1 MYIKTVHI
9 ENFRN
14 FKNIDIPLKPYTTII
29 GENDIGKTNFFD
41 AIKLLLNNNSIQFYS
56 KRLSLTDINDVAV
69 REFREKISKNLKSI
83 KQKIENSEDLKDI
96 YELIPTVIIT
106 LSFADAS
113 DNYQK
118 KLLCDWLSQDEDTVK
133 YEIEYTFKPK
143 DNLEFIKTMCLM
155 LELDENANIPIEM
168 YEYVIYSTNN
178 NKPIN
183 MQKYN
188 NFNVSIINAE
198 RDNFS
203 EGTNKI
209 SYKLMSSLL
218 EKNLSSED
226 KCKIGKAYNDFFKEI
241 KDLSSYKDV
250 FKKLEENKF
259 NNLDDIIKH
268 LELLPNFPNLN
279 TIFSNINIGY
289 GNEFLF
295 QKGLGKRNLILMLL
309 LFSNYNNSE
318 RKYNLMC
325 IEEPE
330 AHLCINNLN
339 IVLSFIEK
347 NNLDENKFLQ
357 TIISTHNSKTINKLK
372 FNNVVLLKQNN
383 AITFDED
390 DSLTRYLAKR
400 PNFDILKIL
409 FANKIILV
417 EGATE
422 EMLINTLIELDDN
435 LINDI
440 EVIAIGQKGFKS
452 FLDIWKKIN
461 MDSNKKIGIVRDYD
475 NQDKAKKEHDKYN
488 DDKNI
493 FVRTTKGYTLEDD
506 LVNTANNKTI
516 LSKLFNTYNPIE
528 YMKSNK
534 TESMLE
540 LCSKMLLPDNDS
552 NKITITVPKHIK
564 EILDEL
570 QEK

>member
-1 MYIKTVHI
+1 MYIKKVHI

-14 FKNIDIPLKPYTTII
+14 FRNIDIPLKPYTTII

-56 KRLSLTDINDVAV
+56 KRLSLTDINDMSV
-69 REFREKISKNLKSI
+69 REFRQKISENLKSV
-83 KQKIENSEDLKDI
+83 KQKIDDNEDLKDI
-96 YELIPTVIIT
+96 YELIPTVTIT

-133 YEIEYTFKPK
+133 YEIEYAFKPK

-155 LELDENANIPIEM
+155 LELDKNANIPIEM

-209 SYKLMSSLL
+209 SYKLMSTLL

-226 KCKIGKAYNDFFKEI
+226 KCKIGKAYNDFFSEI
-241 KDLSSYKDV
+241 KGLSSYKDV

-259 NNLDDIIKH
+259 SNLNDIIKH

-347 NNLDENKFLQ
+347 NTLDENKFLQ
-357 TIISTHNSKTINKLK
+357 VIISTHNSKTINKLK

-383 AITFDED
+383 AVAFDED

-440 EVIAIGQKGFKS
+440 EVIAIGQKGFRS

-461 MDSNKKIGIVRDYD
+461 IGSNKKIGVVRDYD
-475 NQDKAKKEHDKYN
+475 NQENAKKEHDSYN
-488 DDKNI
+488 DNKNI

-506 LVNTANNKTI
+506 LVNTANNKDI
-516 LSKLFNTYNPIE
+516 LSKLFDTSDPIK
-528 YMKSNK
+528 YMKNNK

-540 LCSKMLLPDNDS
+540 LCNKMLLPNDDA
-552 NKITITVPKHIK
+552 NKITITVPEHIK
-564 EILDEL
+564 EILDGL
-570 QEK
+570 QKK

>member
-1 MYIKTVHI
+1 MYIKKVHI

-14 FKNIDIPLKPYTTII
+14 FRNIDIPLKPYTTII

-56 KRLSLTDINDVAV
+56 KRLSLTDINDMSV
-69 REFREKISKNLKSI
+69 REFREKISENLESI
-83 KQKIENSEDLKDI
+83 KQKIDDNEDLKDI
-96 YELIPTVIIT
+96 YELIPTVTIT

-118 KLLCDWLSQDEDTVK
+118 KLLCDWLSQDEDTLK
-133 YEIEYTFKPK
+133 YEIEYAFKPK

-155 LELDENANIPIEM
+155 LELDKNANIPIEM

-209 SYKLMSSLL
+209 SYKLMSTLL

-226 KCKIGKAYNDFFKEI
+226 KCKIGKAYNDFFSEI
-241 KDLSSYKDV
+241 KGLSSYKDV

-259 NNLDDIIKH
+259 SNLNDIIKH

-347 NNLDENKFLQ
+347 NTLDENKFLQ
-357 TIISTHNSKTINKLK
+357 VIISTHNSKTINKLK

-383 AITFDED
+383 AIAFDED

-422 EMLINTLIELDDN
+422 EMLINTLIELDNN

-440 EVIAIGQKGFKS
+440 EVIAIGQKGFRS

-461 MDSNKKIGIVRDYD
+461 IGSNKKIGVVRDYD
-475 NQDKAKKEHDKYN
+475 NQENAKKEHDSYN
-488 DDKNI
+488 DNKNI

-506 LVNTANNKTI
+506 LVNTANNKDI
-516 LSKLFNTYNPIE
+516 LSKLFDINDPLK
-528 YMKSNK
+528 YMKNNK

-540 LCSKMLLPDNDS
+540 LCNRMLLPNDDA
-552 NKITITVPKHIK
+552 NKITITVPEHIK
-564 EILDEL
+564 EILDGL
-570 QEK
+570 QKK

>member
-9 ENFRN
+9 KNFRN
-14 FKNIDIPLKPYTTII
+14 FRSIDIPLKPYTTII
-29 GENDIGKTNFFD
+29 GENDVGKTNFFD

-56 KRLSLTDINDVAV
+56 KRLSLTDINDVAI
-69 REFREKISKNLKSI
+69 REFREKIYENLTTI
-83 KQKIENSEDLKDI
+83 KQKIEKNEDLNDI
-96 YELIPTVIIT
+96 YEMIPEVIIT

-113 DNYQK
+113 DDYQK

-133 YEIEYTFKPK
+133 YEIEYVFRPK

-155 LELDENANIPIEM
+155 LELDKNANIPIEM
-168 YEYVIYSTNN
+168 YEYMIYSTNN
-178 NKPIN
+178 SKPIN
-183 MQKYN
+183 TQKYN

-209 SYKLMSSLL
+209 SYKLISTLL

-226 KCKIGKAYNDFFKEI
+226 KCKIGKAYNEFFSEI

-250 FKKLEENKF
+250 FKKLEENNF
-259 NNLDDIIKH
+259 SNLNDIIEH

-309 LFSNYNNSE
+309 LFTNYNNSE

-383 AITFDED
+383 AITFNKD
-390 DSLTRYLAKR
+390 DLLTQYLAKR

-422 EMLINTLIELDDN
+422 EMLINTLIELDNN
-435 LINDI
+435 LINEI
-440 EVIAIGQKGFKS
+440 EVWIYVK
-452 FLDIWKKIN
+452 FLDTFF
-461 MDSNKKIGIVRDYD
+461 G
-475 NQDKAKKEHDKYN
+475 
-488 DDKNI
+488 
-493 FVRTTKGYTLEDD
+493 
-506 LVNTANNKTI
+506 
-516 LSKLFNTYNPIE
+516 
-528 YMKSNK
+528 
-534 TESMLE
+534 
-540 LCSKMLLPDNDS
+540 KMLFYC
-552 NKITITVPKHIK
+552 I
-564 EILDEL
+564 
-570 QEK
+570 

>member
-9 ENFRN
+9 KNFRN
-14 FKNIDIPLKPYTTII
+14 FRNIDVPLKPYTTII

-56 KRLSLTDINDVAV
+56 KRLALTDINDSAIK
-69 REFREKISKNLKSI
+69 EFQEKTYENLKSI
-83 KQKIENSEDLKDI
+83 KQRIENNEDLKDI
-96 YELIPTVIIT
+96 YEMIPIVTIT
-106 LSFADAS
+106 LSFSDAS
-113 DNYQK
+113 DDYQK
-118 KLLCDWLSQDEDTVK
+118 KLLCDWLTQDDDTIK

-155 LELDENANIPIEM
+155 LELDKNANIPIEM
-168 YEYVIYSTNN
+168 YEYTIYSTNN
-178 NKPIN
+178 HKPIN
-183 MQKYN
+183 TQKYN
-188 NFNVSIINAE
+188 NFNISIISAD

-203 EGTNKI
+203 EGTNKV
-209 SYKLMSSLL
+209 SYKLISTLL

-226 KCKIGKAYNDFFKEI
+226 KCKIGKAYNEFFGEI
-241 KDLSSYKDV
+241 KDLSSYKSI
-250 FKKLEENKF
+250 FEKLDENKF
-259 NNLDDIIKH
+259 SNLNDIVKH

-309 LFSNYNNSE
+309 LFANYNNNE

-339 IVLSFIEK
+339 IILSFIEK
-347 NNLDENKFLQ
+347 SNLDKNKFLQ

-372 FNNVVLLKQNN
+372 FNNVVLLKQDK
-383 AITFDED
+383 AITFDKD
-390 DSLTRYLAKR
+390 DKLTRYLAKR

-422 EMLINTLIELDDN
+422 EMLINTLIELDNN
-435 LINDI
+435 LLNDI
-440 EVIAIGQKGFKS
+440 EVVAIGQKGFKN

-461 MDSNKKIGIVRDYD
+461 TGSDKKIGVVRDYD
-475 NQDKAKKEHDKYN
+475 NQENAKNEHDIYN
-488 DDKNI
+488 DNKNI
-493 FVRTTKGYTLEDD
+493 FVRTTNGYTLEDD
-506 LVNTANNKTI
+506 LVNTNNNKNI
-516 LSKLFNTYNPIE
+516 LSKLFNIDDPII
-528 YMKSNK
+528 YMKNNK
-534 TESMLE
+534 TDAMLE
-540 LCSKMLLPDNDS
+540 LCEHLLLPDNDV
-552 NKITITVPKHIK
+552 NKITISIPKHIK
-564 EILDEL
+564 EILDGL